1 MLEHKRL
8 LNKAQ
13 MLGQENL
20 GAPGVSWAS
29 WAEVEAI
36 LRAVLARALSLLG
49 CPKRS
54 QTLGEVATMGR
65 VR

>member
-1 MLEHKRL
+1 
-8 LNKAQ
+8 

-20 GAPGVSWAS
+20 GSPGVSWAS

-36 LRAVLARALSLLG
+36 LRAVLARSLRLLG
-49 CPKRS
+49 CLKRS
-54 QTLGEVATMGR
+54 QTLVEVAMMGR